1 MNNPVIEPNSAASGS
16 AGAAASPAPSY
27 RGPFMMLLPLF
38 FLWGFIMTFNDI
50 LIPRFKA
57 AFDLNYF
64 QVMLVQSAFFG
75 AYFVGALVYYFIS
88 SRKGD
93 PIAKIGYK
101 NSIAIGLLLSAAGA
115 ALFWPAASL
124 RLYPM
129 FLCGL
134 FVIGLGLTMLQIAAN
149 PYVTILGPERTA
161 SSRLNLAQGINSI
174 GTTTGPIISGWLI
187 YQVFARPGDHGVDS
201 VKVPY
206 LVFCLVFAAMA
217 VVFLFMKL
225 PHIGEGQRVE
235 HGAGA
240 LKYPHVVLGVIAIF
254 MAVGAECATGSA
266 IINFVKQPHI
276 AGLSEDIASKHFLP
290 VYWGGYL
297 IGRFM
302 GAAQLSDLKKSTKQ
316 ILLVVI
322 PVLAYLFIWTVK
334 SAPLDEIKGGAGFA
348 DVFSLW
354 GNGFVTTWTTYRF
367 YEFLPFV
374 ALCWVMFQAGK
385 GQAGRTLAIFAAMGA
400 ALLFVAMFASGM
412 MAVWCVL
419 AAGLCL
425 SICWS
430 NIFSLALEG
439 MGPLKSQV
447 SSLLVMGILGAAV
460 LPPLL
465 GRIADMTGSLSFAF
479 IVPMLAF
486 IYTAYYGAKGH
497 GIRRKNLPYY

>member
-1 MNNPVIEPNSAASGS
+1 
-16 AGAAASPAPSY
+16 
-27 RGPFMMLLPLF
+27 MMLLPLF

-50 LIPRFKA
+50 LIPRFKE
-57 AFDLNYF
+57 AFTLNYF

-75 AYFVGALVYYFIS
+75 AYFVGALIYYIVS
-88 SRKGD
+88 TTKGD

-101 NSIAIGLLLSAAGA
+101 NSIAIGLLLSASGAG
-115 ALFWPAASL
+115 LFWPAASL
-124 RLYPM
+124 VSYPM

-149 PYVTILGPERTA
+149 PYVTILGPERTG

-187 YQVFARPGDHGVDS
+187 FQVFARPGDHGVDS

-206 LVFCLVFAAMA
+206 LVFSLVFVTLA

-225 PHIGEGQRVE
+225 PHIGEGEKVE
-235 HGAGA
+235 RGMGA
-240 LKYPHVVLGVIAIF
+240 LKHPHVVLGVIAIF

-266 IINFVKQPHI
+266 IINFLKLPNI
-276 AGLSEDIASKHFLP
+276 AGMPEEISSKHFLP

-302 GAAQLSDLKKSTKQ
+302 GAAQLSDLKKSAKR
-316 ILLVVI
+316 ILLIVI
-322 PVLAYLFIWTVK
+322 PVLAYTFIWVAI
-334 SAPLDEIKGGAGFA
+334 SAPLDAIQGGSGAA
-348 DVFSLW
+348 QVFSTW
-354 GNGFVTTWTTYRF
+354 SDNFVSTWTVYHF
-367 YEFLPFV
+367 YQYLPFV
-374 ALCWVMFQAGK
+374 ALCWVMFQLGK
-385 GQAGRTLAIFAAMGA
+385 GQAGRTLAIFAAFGA
-400 ALLFVAMFASGM
+400 ALLLVPMLANGM
-412 MAVWCVL
+412 LAVWCVL

-430 NIFSLALEG
+430 NIFSLTLEG

-465 GRIADMTGSLSFAF
+465 GKIADMTGSLSFAF

-486 IYTAYYGAKGH
+486 VYTAYYGAKGH
-497 GIRRKNLPYY
+497 NIGRKPPALAA